1 MRAPRERTYTFPAAR
16 PRHNNRPG
24 AQKQFKENSMRAGA
38 WGRVAKRLAI
48 ATGVTMLMSTAALA
62 QTPHVK
68 IGLVLSLTGPAASL
82 GIPARDT
89 VALLPKEMGGRPV
102 DYLILDDASDTTQA
116 VQTTKKLIS
125 EEHVDAII
133 GSSITPNSL
142 AMIDV
147 VAEGETPTISLA
159 SSAKIIEP
167 VDAKRR
173 WVFKTPQTDAM
184 MASAIAEHASNH
196 GVKTMAY
203 IGQADALGE
212 TFYAEV
218 AKFAQLHK
226 ITMVANERF
235 NRTDPSVTG
244 QILKIISAHP
254 DAVVVGAAGTPA
266 ALPPKTL
273 IERGFKGKIYHNHGT
288 GNRDFLR
295 VCGADCNGTFLPA
308 SPVLVAAQ
316 LPDDHPAKRLALDYI
331 KRFESQHGAGSVSA
345 FGSYAWDAGMLIN
358 RAVPIALKAG
368 APGTPEFRRALRDA
382 LEQTKGFADSNGL
395 VNMSPNDHIGL
406 DQRARVMVEIS
417 NGKWIYQPD

>member
-1 MRAPRERTYTFPAAR
+1 MRRLPWFGSLWTHRVLHSAPRRASAAALGGACTLL
-16 PRHNNRPG
+16 PG
-24 AQKQFKENSMRAGA
+24 
-38 WGRVAKRLAI
+38 L
-48 ATGVTMLMSTAALA
+48 ALA
-62 QTPHVK
+62 QVK

-89 VALLPKEMGGRPV
+89 VALFPKEIAGQKV
-102 DYLILDDASDTTQA
+102 EYIVLDDASDTTQA
-116 VQTTKKLIS
+116 VQDTKKLIS
-125 EEHVDAII
+125 ENHVDAII
-133 GSSITPNSL
+133 GSSITPNTL

-147 VAEGETPTISLA
+147 IAEGETPTISLA

-173 WVFKTPQTDAM
+173 WMFKTPQTDAM
-184 MASAIAEHASNH
+184 MASAIAEHASEH
-196 GVKTMAY
+196 GVKTLAY

-218 AKFAQLHK
+218 AKFAQIHH
-226 ITMVANERF
+226 IGVVANERF

-244 QILKIISAHP
+244 QVLKILAAHP

-273 IERGFKGKIYHNHGT
+273 IGRGFKGKIYHNHGV
-288 GNRDFLR
+288 GNNDFLR

-316 LPDDHPAKRLALDYI
+316 LPADHPARMLALDYI
-331 KRFESQHGAGSVSA
+331 KRFEAQRGPNSVSA
-345 FGSYAWDAGMLIN
+345 FGSYAWDASMLLN
-358 RAVPIALKAG
+358 QAVPVALKSA

-382 LEQTKGFADSNGL
+382 LEATHGLADTNGV
-395 VNMSPNDHIGL
+395 VNMSATDHLGL
-406 DQRARVMVEIS
+406 DQRARVMVQIRD
-417 NGKWIYQPD
+417 GKWVYQPR

>member
-1 MRAPRERTYTFPAAR
+1 MRASTVRSRFARRAATLCT
-16 PRHNNRPG
+16 
-24 AQKQFKENSMRAGA
+24 A
-38 WGRVAKRLAI
+38 LA
-48 ATGVTMLMSTAALA
+48 AALPTVVLA
-62 QTPHVK
+62 QVK

-89 VALLPKEMGGRPV
+89 VALLPKQIGGQTV
-102 DYLILDDASDTTQA
+102 EYIVLDDASDTTQA
-116 VQTTKKLIS
+116 VQDTKKLIS
-125 EEHVDAII
+125 ESRVDAII

-147 VAEGETPTISLA
+147 VAAGETPMISLA

-167 VDAKRR
+167 VDAKRH

-184 MASAIAEHASNH
+184 MASAIAEHASTH
-196 GVKTMAY
+196 GVKSIAF

-218 AKFAQLHK
+218 AKFAQLHH
-226 ITMVANERF
+226 INMVASERF

-244 QILKIISAHP
+244 QVLKILATHP

-273 IERGFKGKIYHNHGT
+273 RERGYKGLIYHNHGV
-288 GNRDFLR
+288 GNNDFLR

-316 LPDDHPAKRLALDYI
+316 LPADHPAKRLALDYI
-331 KRFESQHGAGSVSA
+331 ARFEALRGPGSVSA
-345 FGSYAWDAGMLIN
+345 FGSYTSDAGTLLDH
-358 RAVPIALKAG
+358 AVPIALKAG
-368 APGTPEFRRALRDA
+368 APGSPEFRRALRDA
-382 LEQTKGFADSNGL
+382 LEATHGLADTNGV
-395 VNMSPNDHIGL
+395 VNMSATDHLGL
-406 DQRARVMVEIS
+406 DQRARVMVEIR
-417 NGKWIYQPD
+417 NAKWVYQPR

>member
-1 MRAPRERTYTFPAAR
+1 
-16 PRHNNRPG
+16 
-24 AQKQFKENSMRAGA
+24 MRAGGKGGTA
-38 WGRVAKRLAI
+38 RRL
-48 ATGVTMLMSTAALA
+48 VTAAMMTLAATTAAFA

-89 VALLPKEMGGRPV
+89 VALLPKEMGGKPV
-102 DYLILDDASDTTQA
+102 DYIVLDDASDTTQA
-116 VQTTKKLIS
+116 VQSTKKLIS
-125 EEHVDAII
+125 EDQVDAII

-147 VAEGETPTISLA
+147 VAQGQTPMISLA

-167 VDAKRR
+167 VDDKRR

-196 GVKTMAY
+196 GVKTLAY

-226 ITMVANERF
+226 IAVVANERF

-244 QILKIISAHP
+244 QILKILAAKP

-273 IERGFKGKIYHNHGT
+273 AQRGFKGRVYHNHGV

-316 LPDDHPAKRLALDYI
+316 LPDDHPAKRLALAYI
-331 KRFESQHGAGSVSA
+331 KLYEAKQGAGTVSA
-345 FGSYAWDAGMLIN
+345 FGSYTWDAGALLE
-358 RAVPIALKAG
+358 RAVPIAMKAG
-368 APGTPEFRRALRDA
+368 APGTPAFRGALRDA
-382 LEQTKGFADSNGL
+382 LEDTRNFADTNGL
-395 VNMSPNDHIGL
+395 VNMTPNDHIGL
-406 DQRARVMVEIS
+406 DQRARVMVEIRD
-417 NGKWIYQPD
+417 GKWLYQPR

>member
-1 MRAPRERTYTFPAAR
+1 MRGGKWMAA
-16 PRHNNRPG
+16 
-24 AQKQFKENSMRAGA
+24 AVSLM
-38 WGRVAKRLAI
+38 LA
-48 ATGVTMLMSTAALA
+48 TASFAE
-62 QTPHVK
+62 TPHVK

-102 DYLILDDASDTTQA
+102 DYIVLDDASDTTQA
-116 VQTTKKLIS
+116 VQTTKKLIT
-125 EEHVDAII
+125 EDQVDAII

-147 VAEGETPTISLA
+147 VAQGQTPMISLA
-159 SSAKIIEP
+159 SSSKIIEP
-167 VDAKRR
+167 VDDKRR

-196 GVKTMAY
+196 GVKTLAY

-226 ITMVANERF
+226 INVVANERF

-244 QILKIISAHP
+244 QILKILAAKP

-273 IERGFKGKIYHNHGT
+273 AQRGYKGLVYHNHGV

-295 VCGADCNGTFLPA
+295 VCGADCNGTFLPT

-316 LPDDHPAKRLALDYI
+316 LPDDHPAKRLALNYI
-331 KRFESQHGAGSVSA
+331 KLYEAKQGTGTVSA
-345 FGSYAWDAGMLIN
+345 FGSYTWDAGMLLE
-358 RAVPIALKAG
+358 RAAPIALKAA
-368 APGTPEFRRALRDA
+368 APGTPAFRNALRDA
-382 LEQTKGFADSNGL
+382 LEGTKNFADTNGV
-395 VNMSPNDHIGL
+395 VNMTANDHIGL
-406 DQRARVMVEIS
+406 DQRARVMVEIRD
-417 NGKWIYQPD
+417 GKWVYQPR

>member
-1 MRAPRERTYTFPAAR
+1 M
-16 PRHNNRPG
+16 
-24 AQKQFKENSMRAGA
+24 S
-38 WGRVAKRLAI
+38 VALP
-48 ATGVTMLMSTAALA
+48 VTAAA
-62 QTPHVK
+62 QVK

-89 VALLPKEMGGRPV
+89 VALFPKELAGQKV
-102 DYLILDDASDTTQA
+102 EYLVFDDASDTTQA
-116 VQTTKKLIS
+116 VQNTKKLIS

-147 VAEGETPTISLA
+147 IAEGQTPTISLA

-173 WVFKTPQTDAM
+173 WMFKTPQTDAM
-184 MASAIAEHASNH
+184 MASAIAEHASEH
-196 GVKTMAY
+196 GVKTIAY

-226 ITMVANERF
+226 ITVVANERF
-235 NRTDPSVTG
+235 NRTDPGVTG
-244 QILKIISAHP
+244 QILKIMATHP

-273 IERGFKGKIYHNHGT
+273 KARGYKGLIYHNHGV
-288 GNRDFLR
+288 GNNDFLR

-316 LPDDHPAKRLALDYI
+316 LPVDHPAKRLALDYI
-331 KRFESQHGAGSVSA
+331 ARFEAQHGAGSVSA
-345 FGSYAWDAGMLIN
+345 FGSYTWDAGLLLGNAI
-358 RAVPIALKAG
+358 PIALKTA
-368 APGTPEFRRALRDA
+368 APGTPEFRQALRDA
-382 LEQTKGFADSNGL
+382 LEATRDLADSNGI
-395 VNMSPNDHIGL
+395 VNMSTTDHLGL
-406 DQRARVMVEIS
+406 DQRARVMVEIRD
-417 NGKWIYQPD
+417 GKWVYQAR

>member
-1 MRAPRERTYTFPAAR
+1 MRTRQEQNEKELAMGQWGSMVRRLVAGVSMTISAAAF
-16 PRHNNRPG
+16 
-24 AQKQFKENSMRAGA
+24 AQA
-38 WGRVAKRLAI
+38 
-48 ATGVTMLMSTAALA
+48 
-62 QTPHVK
+62 PHVK

-102 DYLILDDASDTTQA
+102 DYIVLDDASDTTQA

-125 EEHVDAII
+125 EDHADAVI

-147 VAEGETPTISLA
+147 VAEGTTPMISLA
-159 SSAKIIEP
+159 SSSKIIEP
-167 VDAKRR
+167 VDAKRH

-212 TFYAEV
+212 TFYVEV

-244 QILKIISAHP
+244 QILKILAAKP

-273 IERGFKGKIYHNHGT
+273 VMRGYKGKIYHNHGT

-316 LPDDHPAKRLALDYI
+316 LPDDHPAKRLALAYI
-331 KRFESQHGAGSVSA
+331 KLYEAKQGPGSVSA
-345 FGSYAWDAGMLIN
+345 FGSYAWDAGMLLN
-358 RAVPIALKAG
+358 RAVPVALKAG
-368 APGTPEFRRALRDA
+368 EPGTPEFRRALRDA
-382 LEQTKGFADSNGL
+382 LEGTQGFADTNGL
-395 VNMSPNDHIGL
+395 VNMTPTDHIGL
-406 DQRARVMVEIS
+406 DQRARVMVEIRD
-417 NGKWIYQPD
+417 GKWVYQPR